1 MIFGYAYPVYIILV
15 ILIWQFIPKI
25 GHFNWIWNPK
35 KKVDKEIGISQLK
48 RSFFISDPYYML
60 AAAIATQLC

>member
-15 ILIWQFIPKI
+15 ILIWQFTPKI
-25 GHFNWIWNPK
+25 GHF
-35 KKVDKEIGISQLK
+35 KEICISKMK
-48 RSFFISDPYYML
+48 RSFFISDTYYML